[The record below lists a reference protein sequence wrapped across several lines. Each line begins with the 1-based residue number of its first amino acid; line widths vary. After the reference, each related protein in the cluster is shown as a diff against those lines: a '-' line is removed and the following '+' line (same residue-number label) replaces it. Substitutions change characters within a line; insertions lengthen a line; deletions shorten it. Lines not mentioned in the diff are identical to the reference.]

1 MSTDVE
7 VGRGIC
13 PSPRGIERKLRW
25 PCQRLWKR
33 GLEKVRFSWCVR
45 GDTHFR
51 HFHARV
57 AEGAKRTRD
66 GAKRTQRSRDE
77 TGSVTVELAIGCV
90 AIALMLALV
99 LGVASTVL
107 ARQSLC
113 HSASEAA
120 RAAMMGVANPTQV
133 GATALGSLAH
143 KGASVSIVENGEWVE
158 ARATYSGHAI
168 SGLTIGDNT
177 CTIKAKKDSLVP

>member
-13 PSPRGIERKLRW
+13 PSPRGIERKPRW
-25 PCQRLWKR
+25 PGQHLWKR
-33 GLEKVRFSWCVR
+33 GLEKVRFAWCVR

-51 HFHARV
+51 RFHARV
-57 AEGAKRTRD
+57 AD
-66 GAKRTQRSRDE
+66 GAKRTQGSCDE

-120 RAAMMGVANPTQV
+120 RAAMMGIANPTQV
-133 GATALGSLAH
+133 GATELGSLAR
-143 KGASVSIVENGEWVE
+143 KGASVSVVENGEWVE

-177 CTIKAKKDSLVP
+177 CMIRAKKDSLVP

>member
-7 VGRGIC
+7 VGRGIY
-13 PSPRGIERKLRW
+13 PSPRGFERKPRW
-25 PCQRLWKR
+25 PGRRLWKR
-33 GLEKVRFSWCVR
+33 GLEKVRFAWCVR

-57 AEGAKRTRD
+57 AD
-66 GAKRTQRSRDE
+66 GVKQTQRSRDE

-143 KGASVSIVENGEWVE
+143 KGASVSVVENGEWVE

>member
-7 VGRGIC
+7 VGRGIY
-13 PSPRGIERKLRW
+13 PSPRGIERKPRW
-25 PCQRLWKR
+25 PGQRLWKR
-33 GLEKVRFSWCVR
+33 GLEKVRFAWCVR

-57 AEGAKRTRD
+57 AD
-66 GAKRTQRSRDE
+66 GAKQTQRSRDE

-133 GATALGSLAH
+133 GATALGSLAQ
-143 KGASVSIVENGEWVE
+143 KGASVSVVENGEWVE
-158 ARATYSGHAI
+158 ARATYSRHAI

-177 CTIKAKKDSLVP
+177 CTIRAKKDSLVP

>member
-1 MSTDVE
+1 ME

-13 PSPRGIERKLRW
+13 PSPRGIERKPRW
-25 PCQRLWKR
+25 PGQRLWKR
-33 GLEKVRFSWCVR
+33 GLEKVRFAWCVR

-51 HFHARV
+51 HFHARL
-57 AEGAKRTRD
+57 AD
-66 GAKRTQRSRDE
+66 GTKRTQRSRDE
-77 TGSVTVELAIGCV
+77 TGSVTVELAIGFV
-90 AIALMLALV
+90 AVALMLALV

-143 KGASVSIVENGEWVE
+143 KGASVSVVENGEWVE

>member
-13 PSPRGIERKLRW
+13 PSPRGIERKPRW
-25 PCQRLWKR
+25 PGQHLWKR
-33 GLEKVRFSWCVR
+33 GLEKVRFAWCVR

-51 HFHARV
+51 HFHDRV
-57 AEGAKRTRD
+57 ADGAKRTR
-66 GAKRTQRSRDE
+66 GSRDE
-77 TGSVTVELAIGCV
+77 TGSVTVELAIGFV

-120 RAAMMGVANPTQV
+120 RAAMMGVSNPTQV

-143 KGASVSIVENGEWVE
+143 KGASVSVVENGEWVE

-177 CTIKAKKDSLVP
+177 CTIRAKKDSLVP

>member
-7 VGRGIC
+7 VGRGLY
-13 PSPRGIERKLRW
+13 PSPRGIERKPRW

-33 GLEKVRFSWCVR
+33 GLEKVRIAWCVR

-51 HFHARV
+51 HFHDRV
-57 AEGAKRTRD
+57 ADGAKRTR
-66 GAKRTQRSRDE
+66 GSRDE

-143 KGASVSIVENGEWVE
+143 KGASVSVVENDEWVE

>member
-13 PSPRGIERKLRW
+13 PSPRGIERKPRW
-25 PCQRLWKR
+25 PGQHLWKR
-33 GLEKVRFSWCVR
+33 GLEKVRFAWCVR

-51 HFHARV
+51 HFHDRV
-57 AEGAKRTRD
+57 ADGAKRTR
-66 GAKRTQRSRDE
+66 GSRDE
-77 TGSVTVELAIGCV
+77 TGSVTVELAIGFV

-133 GATALGSLAH
+133 GATALGSLAQ
-143 KGASVSIVENGEWVE
+143 KGASVSVVENGEWVE

>member
-1 MSTDVE
+1 ME

-13 PSPRGIERKLRW
+13 PSPRGIERKPRW
-25 PCQRLWKR
+25 PGQRLWKR
-33 GLEKVRFSWCVR
+33 RLEKVRFAWCVR

-51 HFHARV
+51 HFHDRV
-57 AEGAKRTRD
+57 ADGAKRTR
-66 GAKRTQRSRDE
+66 GSRDE
-77 TGSVTVELAIGCV
+77 TGSVTVELAIGFV

-143 KGASVSIVENGEWVE
+143 KGASVSVVENGEWVE

>member
-7 VGRGIC
+7 VGRGLY
-13 PSPRGIERKLRW
+13 PSPRGIERKPHW
-25 PCQRLWKR
+25 PGQRLWKR
-33 GLEKVRFSWCVR
+33 RLEKVRFAWCVR

-57 AEGAKRTRD
+57 ADGAKRTR
-66 GAKRTQRSRDE
+66 GSRDE
-77 TGSVTVELAIGCV
+77 TGSVTVELAIGFV

-107 ARQSLC
+107 AHQSLC

-143 KGASVSIVENGEWVE
+143 KGASVSVVENGEWVE

>member
-7 VGRGIC
+7 VGRGLY
-13 PSPRGIERKLRW
+13 PSPRGIERKPRW
-25 PCQRLWKR
+25 PGQHLWKR
-33 GLEKVRFSWCVR
+33 RLEKVRFAWCVR

-51 HFHARV
+51 HFHDRV
-57 AEGAKRTRD
+57 SD

-77 TGSVTVELAIGCV
+77 TGSVTVELAIGFV

-133 GATALGSLAH
+133 GTTALGSLAH
-143 KGASVSIVENGEWVE
+143 KGASISVVENGEWVE

-177 CTIKAKKDSLVP
+177 CTIRAKKDSLVP

>member
-7 VGRGIC
+7 VGRGLY
-13 PSPRGIERKLRW
+13 PSPRGIERKPRW
-25 PCQRLWKR
+25 PGQHLWKR
-33 GLEKVRFSWCVR
+33 GLEKVRFAWCVR

-57 AEGAKRTRD
+57 ADGAKRTR
-66 GAKRTQRSRDE
+66 GSRDE
-77 TGSVTVELAIGCV
+77 TGSVTVELAIGFV

-107 ARQSLC
+107 AHQSLC

-143 KGASVSIVENGEWVE
+143 KGASVSVVENGEWVE

>member
-13 PSPRGIERKLRW
+13 PSPRGIERKPRW

-33 GLEKVRFSWCVR
+33 RLEKVRFAWCVR

-51 HFHARV
+51 HFHARL
-57 AEGAKRTRD
+57 ADGAKRTR
-66 GAKRTQRSRDE
+66 GSRDE
-77 TGSVTVELAIGCV
+77 TGSVTVELAIGFV

-133 GATALGSLAH
+133 GTTTLGSLAH
-143 KGASVSIVENGEWVE
+143 KGASISVVENGEWVE

-177 CTIKAKKDSLVP
+177 CTIRAKKDSLVP

>member
-7 VGRGIC
+7 VGRGIY
-13 PSPRGIERKLRW
+13 PSPRGIERKPRW
-25 PCQRLWKR
+25 SGQRLWKR
-33 GLEKVRFSWCVR
+33 GLEKVRFVWCVR

-57 AEGAKRTRD
+57 ADEAKQ
-66 GAKRTQRSRDE
+66 TQRSRDE

-120 RAAMMGVANPTQV
+120 RAAMMGVVNPTQV

-143 KGASVSIVENGEWVE
+143 KGASVSVVENGEWVE
-158 ARATYSGHAI
+158 ARATYSRHAI

-177 CTIKAKKDSLVP
+177 CTIRAKKDSLVP

>member
-13 PSPRGIERKLRW
+13 PSPRGIERKPRW
-25 PCQRLWKR
+25 PGQRLWKR
-33 GLEKVRFSWCVR
+33 GLEKARFAWCVR

-57 AEGAKRTRD
+57 ADGAKRTR
-66 GAKRTQRSRDE
+66 GSRDE
-77 TGSVTVELAIGCV
+77 TGSVTVELAIGFV

-143 KGASVSIVENGEWVE
+143 KGASVSVVENGEWVE

-168 SGLTIGDNT
+168 SGLTIGDNA

>member
-7 VGRGIC
+7 VGRGVH
-13 PSPRGIERKLRW
+13 PSPRGIERKPRW
-25 PCQRLWKR
+25 PGQRLWKR
-33 GLEKVRFSWCVR
+33 GLEKVRFTWCVR
-45 GDTHFR
+45 GDAHFR
-51 HFHARV
+51 HFRARV
-57 AEGAKRTRD
+57 AD
-66 GAKRTQRSRDE
+66 GAKQTQRSRDE
-77 TGSVTVELAIGCV
+77 TGSVTVELAIGFV

-133 GATALGSLAH
+133 GATALGSLAQ
-143 KGASVSIVENGEWVE
+143 KGASVSVVENGEWVE
-158 ARATYSGHAI
+158 ARATYSRHAI
-168 SGLTIGDNT
+168 SGLPIGDNT
-177 CTIKAKKDSLVP
+177 CTIRAKKDSLVP

>member
-1 MSTDVE
+1 ME

-13 PSPRGIERKLRW
+13 PSPRGIERKPRW
-25 PCQRLWKR
+25 LGQRLWKR
-33 GLEKVRFSWCVR
+33 RLEKVRFAWCVR

-57 AEGAKRTRD
+57 ADGAKRTR
-66 GAKRTQRSRDE
+66 GSRDE
-77 TGSVTVELAIGCV
+77 TGSVTVELAIGFV

-133 GATALGSLAH
+133 GTTALGSLAH
-143 KGASVSIVENGEWVE
+143 KGASISVVENGEWVE

>member
-13 PSPRGIERKLRW
+13 PSPRGIERKPRW

-33 GLEKVRFSWCVR
+33 GLEKVRFAWCVR

-57 AEGAKRTRD
+57 AD

-77 TGSVTVELAIGCV
+77 TGSVTVELAIGFV

-143 KGASVSIVENGEWVE
+143 KGASVSVVENGEWVE

-168 SGLTIGDNT
+168 SGLAIGDNT
-177 CTIKAKKDSLVP
+177 CTIRTKKDSLVP

>member
-13 PSPRGIERKLRW
+13 PSPRGIERKPRW
-25 PCQRLWKR
+25 PGQRLWKR
-33 GLEKVRFSWCVR
+33 RLEKVRFAWCVR

-57 AEGAKRTRD
+57 AD
-66 GAKRTQRSRDE
+66 GAKRTQRSHDE
-77 TGSVTVELAIGCV
+77 TGSVTVELAIGFV

>member
-13 PSPRGIERKLRW
+13 PSPRGIERKPRW
-25 PCQRLWKR
+25 PGQRLWKR
-33 GLEKVRFSWCVR
+33 RLEKVRFAWCVR

-51 HFHARV
+51 HFHARM
-57 AEGAKRTRD
+57 ADGAKRTRD

-77 TGSVTVELAIGCV
+77 TGSVTVELAIGFV

>member
-1 MSTDVE
+1 MSTDVD
-7 VGRGIC
+7 VGRGLY
-13 PSPRGIERKLRW
+13 PSPRGIERKPRW

-33 GLEKVRFSWCVR
+33 GLEKVRIAWCVR

-51 HFHARV
+51 HFHDRV
-57 AEGAKRTRD
+57 ADGAKRTR
-66 GAKRTQRSRDE
+66 GSRDE

-113 HSASEAA
+113 HSAREAA

-143 KGASVSIVENGEWVE
+143 KGASVSVVENDEWVE

>member
-1 MSTDVE
+1 ME

-13 PSPRGIERKLRW
+13 PSPRGIERKPRW
-25 PCQRLWKR
+25 PGQRLWKR
-33 GLEKVRFSWCVR
+33 RLEKVRFAWCVR

-57 AEGAKRTRD
+57 ADGAKRTR
-66 GAKRTQRSRDE
+66 GSRDE
-77 TGSVTVELAIGCV
+77 TGSVTVELAIGFV

-133 GATALGSLAH
+133 GTTALGSLAH
-143 KGASVSIVENGEWVE
+143 KGASISVVENGEWVE

-177 CTIKAKKDSLVP
+177 CTIRAKKDSLVP